1 MLYGLSEQIRYELLG
16 TKMLNGISKD
26 GMAKEL
32 QDMRE
37 LRSEMR
43 AEARVSREM
52 AGTDGKAQEAEFLEY
67 ARTNTATDEFD
78 SLLGLAEGAEAA
90 ADGEKPTAE
99 GDKKEGDKKDGDEKK
114 PADKK
119 PAEPKK

>member
-1 MLYGLSEQIRYELLG
+1 
-16 TKMLNGISKD
+16 
-26 GMAKEL
+26 
-32 QDMRE
+32 
-37 LRSEMR
+37 MR

-90 ADGEKPTAE
+90 PIEAKQEESSTSESSLPE
-99 GDKKEGDKKDGDEKK
+99 
-114 PADKK
+114 
-119 PAEPKK
+119 